1 MWDFNAIVVWCL
13 YCKRS
18 DSSNDAIPFP
28 EGAWNPPAKCRF
40 VSNIMSCSKFSN
52 FNRIFFLEY
61 LQWKLLLGSISE
73 FNEELPTDGSLV
85 KSLVVIL
92 GGNIHVVRRN

>member
-1 MWDFNAIVVWCL
+1 M
-13 YCKRS
+13 RS
-18 DSSNDAIPFP
+18 DSSNDATPFP
-28 EGAWNPPAKCRF
+28 EGAWNPPEKCMF
-40 VSNIMSCSKFSN
+40 VSNIMSCSKFSY

-92 GGNIHVVRRN
+92 GGNIHVVRSD